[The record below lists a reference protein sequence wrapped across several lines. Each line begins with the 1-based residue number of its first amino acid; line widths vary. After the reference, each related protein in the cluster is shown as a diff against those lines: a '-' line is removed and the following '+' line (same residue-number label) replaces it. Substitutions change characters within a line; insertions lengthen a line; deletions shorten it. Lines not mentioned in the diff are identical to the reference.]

1 MKFVWYLLKTHTY
14 CPCIHSCISAVQCT
28 NYNPFISCDL
38 FYNNLLYYL
47 VAGRTLTVNA
57 VGLEDLGMYQCL
69 VNTEEG
75 STQAAAQLKVSGKK
89 D

>member
-1 MKFVWYLLKTHTY
+1 M
-14 CPCIHSCISAVQCT
+14 IH
-28 NYNPFISCDL
+28 FISYDVSN
-38 FYNNLLYYL
+38 NNLLSYL
-47 VAGRTLTVNA
+47 VAGRTLTINA